1 MDVFWAAPPISRTL
15 TALALVESV
24 LIHAGILNPRLII
37 FYAPR
42 LLTWFPE
49 IWRLVTPFLLTG
61 PGFQM
66 FYDLY
71 FLYTYSSQ
79 LEVNSSRFNQP
90 GDFFVYVVFLFAVIL
105 ATAGFYLQ
113 EYVFL
118 PALILGFVYTWSQ
131 ENRGRRVTLFIVQLP
146 AEWLPYA
153 MLLLSLA
160 TGRWHS
166 VLSQATGLIA
176 AHLYE
181 FLTRIY
187 PEFGGGRNYL
197 VTPAFIRQAFAGASG
212 PRAKSY
218 GTAYPAAGQTRPS
231 STSSGSAWTSSWSRM
246 GPGRRLGGD

>member
-1 MDVFWAAPPISRTL
+1 
-15 TALALVESV
+15 
-24 LIHAGILNPRLII
+24 
-37 FYAPR
+37 
-42 LLTWFPE
+42 
-49 IWRLVTPFLLTG
+49 
-61 PGFQM
+61 
-66 FYDLY
+66 
-71 FLYTYSSQ
+71 
-79 LEVNSSRFNQP
+79 
-90 GDFFVYVVFLFAVIL
+90 
-105 ATAGFYLQ
+105 
-113 EYVFL
+113 
-118 PALILGFVYTWSQ
+118 
-131 ENRGRRVTLFIVQLP
+131 
-146 AEWLPYA
+146 